1 MIHPILPQSIRSTFM
16 DNKTTITE
24 VASVVITFC
33 KERNWE
39 QFHNAKD
46 LAIGISTEA
55 NELLQIFRFKS
66 DEEILEIIN
75 SQKKSEI
82 EEELADIFYF
92 ILLFAKTNEIDLS
105 DALFAKINKNAEKY
119 PIEKAK
125 GSNKKYSEL
134 Q

>member
-1 MIHPILPQSIRSTFM
+1 M

>member
-24 VASVVITFC
+24 VASVVIAFC